1 MVNIKLVK
9 KMKKYIISA
18 AILALIL
25 SFILGLYLYKLNRE
39 NEKIAFDAK
48 YGEAQVENI
57 LKEAENLIQETSKD
71 KNITTPNTKIIEKKY
86 YKDCDH
92 LVEEKNK
99 INPNLVNKD
108 ESEIQT
114 QYIGWEIQKFS
125 QNEVVVYKEVNDFC
139 DEHYLLKDVEGEI
152 VVYRL
157 DKYNVPKEVMQET
170 GIQTKYLS
178 EIDVEN
184 LKEGIKVCG
193 KEKLSLQLEDFE

>member
-9 KMKKYIISA
+9 KMKKYIIFV

-39 NEKIAFDAK
+39 NEKIAFEAK
-48 YGEAQVENI
+48 YGEQVENI
-57 LKEAENLIQETSKD
+57 LKEAENLIQETSKN

-92 LVEEKNK
+92 LVEEENK
-99 INPNLVNKD
+99 INTNLVNKD

-152 VVYRL
+152 IVYRL
-157 DKYNVPKEVMQET
+157 DKYNTPKEVMQET

-178 EIDVEN
+178 EIDMEN

-193 KEKLSLQLEDFE
+193 KENLSLQLEDFE

>member
-18 AILALIL
+18 AILALML

-39 NEKIAFDAK
+39 NEKIAFDTK